1 MEQTQARILSL
12 ENELLDHLAVP
23 ENAQRLHDQRFN
35 PELLTDEEA
44 FGRSVLEFQ
53 ISHIQKYGSPASKEV
68 LESRFADI
76 SFVQPSSEVEW
87 LIDQFRERY
96 ARAEIE
102 TALVSLAKRITKETP
117 ETVIDEIANELY
129 RIREATRS
137 RKTEMSSGEY
147 DSVLRDY
154 WNNVD
159 STNGITYGFPQVDDT
174 LKGLKKGE
182 LVYVIGRPKR
192 YKSWMLMKSMVEAQK
207 SGAKAVFFTLEMEI
221 PEMFQR
227 YACMAAGISWS
238 AFKNRELMPT
248 DMDLMTRNLSR
259 VNESSQVSIIKPP
272 RGERSV
278 HSLKLIAKEHGADI
292 VYIDQLKFLESP
304 VKVKAD
310 MRFREI
316 EYINED
322 LKDACSDFPIYIAA
336 QFNREAAQLSEMADL
351 SKIGLSDSIGQ
362 TADVILGLHQTEDM
376 RKSRVLQLG
385 VIEARSYRTAKWE
398 LIVELSQN
406 SNFRITGAS

>member
-1 MEQTQARILSL
+1 MEQTQTRILSL

-23 ENAQRLHDQRFN
+23 ENTKQLYDQRFN
-35 PELLTDEEA
+35 PDLLTDEEA
-44 FGRSVLEFQ
+44 FARSVLEFQ
-53 ISHIQKYGSPASKEV
+53 FSHLQKYGNPASKEV
-68 LESRFADI
+68 LESRFVDI
-76 SFVQPSSEVEW
+76 SFVQPSSEVGW

-102 TALVSLAKRITKETP
+102 TALVTLARRITKESP
-117 ETVIDEIANELY
+117 DAVIDEISNELY

-137 RKTEMSSGEY
+137 KKTEISSDEY
-147 DSVLRDY
+147 DQVLRDY
-154 WNNVD
+154 WN
-159 STNGITYGFPQVDDT
+159 STESTEGITYGFRQVDEV

-207 SGAKAVFFTLEMEI
+207 AGARAVFFTLEMEI

-227 YACMAAGISWS
+227 YACMASGISWS
-238 AFKNRELMPT
+238 AFKNRELMPM
-248 DMDLMTRNLSR
+248 DMDLMTKNLAQI
-259 VNESSQVSIIKPP
+259 NENSQINIIKPP

-278 HSLKLIAKEHGADI
+278 HSLKMIAKEHGADI
-292 VYIDQLKFLESP
+292 IYIDQLKFLEST

-322 LKDACSDFPIYIAA
+322 LKDACSEFPIYIAA

-385 VIEARSYRTAKWE
+385 VIEARSYRAAKWE

-406 SNFRITGAS
+406 SNFRVTGVA